1 MYLTLL
7 NERKNSVSTFDKVF
21 DELLKKQFP
30 ELQKETGLSFT
41 QGSYPKVNVIE
52 FEDKVR
58 IVAEIAGLTKDD
70 IKIDIDE
77 YVMTISGDSQIK
89 NDEQGVYLIKE
100 LKHSSFKRSFTFGDK
115 FNMDDVSAEFNE
127 GILNIEI
134 AKKTPEPKVSKRVE
148 ITSKSNKKLLKS

>member
-7 NERKNSVSTFDKVF
+7 NERNNTVSTFDKVF

-30 ELQKETGLSFT
+30 ELQKETGISFT

-52 FEDKVR
+52 FDDKVR
-58 IVAEIAGLTKDD
+58 IVAEVAGLNKED
-70 IKIDIDE
+70 IKIDVDE
-77 YVMTISGDSQIK
+77 YVMTISGDSHVK
-89 NDEQGVYLIKE
+89 NDENGIYLIKE

-115 FNMDDVSAEFNE
+115 FNMDDITAEFNE

-134 AKKTPEPKVSKRVE
+134 AKKTPEPKVSKRIE
-148 ITSKSNKKLLKS
+148 IASSSKKKLLK

>member
-1 MYLTLL
+1 MYFTLL
-7 NERKNSVSTFDKVF
+7 NERNNSVSTFDKVF

-77 YVMTISGDSQIK
+77 YVMTISGDSHVK
-89 NDEQGVYLIKE
+89 NDENGIYLLKE

-115 FNMDDVSAEFNE
+115 FDMENVTAEFNE
-127 GILNIEI
+127 GILNVEI
-134 AKKTPEPKVSKRVE
+134 AKKTPEPKISKRVE
-148 ITSKSNKKLLKS
+148 NESKSNKKLLKS

>member
-7 NERKNSVSTFDKVF
+7 NERNNSVSTFDKVF

-52 FEDKVR
+52 FDDKVR

-70 IKIDIDE
+70 IAIDIDE
-77 YVMTISGDSQIK
+77 YVMTISGDSQVK
-89 NDEQGVYLIKE
+89 SDEKGIYLIKE

-115 FNMDDVSAEFNE
+115 FDMESVSAEFNE

-134 AKKTPEPKVSKRVE
+134 VKKTPEPKISKRVE
-148 ITSKSNKKLLKS
+148 ISSTSKKKLLK

>member
-7 NERKNSVSTFDKVF
+7 NERNNSVSTFDKVF

-70 IKIDIDE
+70 IAINIDE
-77 YVMTISGDSQIK
+77 YVMTISGDSHVK
-89 NDEQGVYLIKE
+89 NDEQGIYLIKE

-115 FNMDDVSAEFNE
+115 FDMDSVTADFNE

-148 ITSKSNKKLLKS
+148 ISSTSKKKLLK

>member
-52 FEDKVR
+52 FDDKVR

-148 ITSKSNKKLLKS
+148 ITSKSSKKLLKS

>member
-7 NERKNSVSTFDKVF
+7 NERNNSVSTFDKVF
-21 DELLKKQFP
+21 DELLRKQFP

-52 FEDKVR
+52 FDDKVR

-70 IKIDIDE
+70 IAIDIDK
-77 YVMTISGDSQIK
+77 YVMTISGDSQVK
-89 NDEQGVYLIKE
+89 SDEKGIYLIKE

-115 FNMDDVSAEFNE
+115 FDMESVSAEFNE

-134 AKKTPEPKVSKRVE
+134 VKKTPEPKISKRVE
-148 ITSKSNKKLLKS
+148 ISSTSKKKLLK

>member
-7 NERKNSVSTFDKVF
+7 NERNNSVTAFDKVF
-21 DELLKKQFP
+21 DELIKKQFP
-30 ELQKETGLSFT
+30 ELQKETGLSFS

-58 IVAEIAGLTKDD
+58 IVAQIAGLTKDD
-70 IKIDIDE
+70 IAINIDE
-77 YVMTISGDSQIK
+77 YVMTISSDSHVK
-89 NDEQGVYLIKE
+89 NDEEGTYLIRE

-115 FNMDDVSAEFNE
+115 FDMDKVTADFNE

-148 ITSKSNKKLLKS
+148 IVSKSNKKLLK

>member
-148 ITSKSNKKLLKS
+148 ITSKSSKKLLKS

>member
-7 NERKNSVSTFDKVF
+7 NERNNSVSTFDKVF

-52 FEDKVR
+52 FDDKVR

-70 IKIDIDE
+70 IAIDIDE
-77 YVMTISGDSQIK
+77 YVMTISGDSQVK
-89 NDEQGVYLIKE
+89 SDEKGIYLIKE

-115 FNMDDVSAEFNE
+115 FDMESVSAEFNE

-134 AKKTPEPKVSKRVE
+134 VKKTPEPKVSKRVE
-148 ITSKSNKKLLKS
+148 ISSTSKKKLLK

>member
-7 NERKNSVSTFDKVF
+7 NERNNSVSTFDKVF

-52 FEDKVR
+52 FDDKVR

-77 YVMTISGDSQIK
+77 YVMTISGDSQVK
-89 NDEQGVYLIKE
+89 SDEKGIYLIKE

-115 FNMDDVSAEFNE
+115 FDMDNVLADFSEV
-127 GILNIEI
+127 ILSIEV

-148 ITSKSNKKLLKS
+148 ISSTSKKKLLK

>member
-7 NERKNSVSTFDKVF
+7 NERNNSVTAFDKVF
-21 DELLKKQFP
+21 DDLLKKQFP
-30 ELQKETGLSFT
+30 ELQKETGLSFS

-58 IVAEIAGLTKDD
+58 IVAEIAGLTKED
-70 IKIDIDE
+70 IAINIDE
-77 YVMTISGDSQIK
+77 YVMTISGDSHVK
-89 NDEQGVYLIKE
+89 NDEQGIYLIKE

-115 FNMDDVSAEFNE
+115 FDMDNVIADFSE
-127 GILNIEI
+127 GILSIEV

-148 ITSKSNKKLLKS
+148 ISSTSKKKLFK

>member
-7 NERKNSVSTFDKVF
+7 NERNNSVTAFDKVF
-21 DELLKKQFP
+21 DDLLKKQFP
-30 ELQKETGLSFT
+30 ELQKETGLSFS

-58 IVAEIAGLTKDD
+58 IVAEIAGLTKED
-70 IKIDIDE
+70 IAINIDE
-77 YVMTISGDSQIK
+77 YVMTISGDSHVK
-89 NDEQGVYLIKE
+89 NDEQGIYLIKE

-115 FNMDDVSAEFNE
+115 FDMDNITADFSE
-127 GILNIEI
+127 GILSIEV

-148 ITSKSNKKLLKS
+148 ISSTSKKNLLK

>member
-148 ITSKSNKKLLKS
+148 IVSKSNKKLLK

>member
-7 NERKNSVSTFDKVF
+7 NERNNSVSTFDKVF

-52 FEDKVR
+52 FDDKVR

-70 IKIDIDE
+70 IKINIDE
-77 YVMTISGDSQIK
+77 YVMTISGDSQVK
-89 NDEQGVYLIKE
+89 SDEKGIYLIKE

-115 FNMDDVSAEFNE
+115 FDMESVSAEFNE

-134 AKKTPEPKVSKRVE
+134 VKKTPEPKISKRVE
-148 ITSKSNKKLLKS
+148 IISKSNKKLLK

>member
-7 NERKNSVSTFDKVF
+7 NERNNSVSTFDKVF
-21 DELLKKQFP
+21 DEILKKQFP

-52 FEDKVR
+52 FDDKVR

-77 YVMTISGDSQIK
+77 YVMTISGDSQVK
-89 NDEQGVYLIKE
+89 SDEKGVYLIKE

-115 FNMDDVSAEFNE
+115 FDMENVSAEFNE

-134 AKKTPEPKVSKRVE
+134 IKKTPEPKISKRVE
-148 ITSKSNKKLLKS
+148 IVSKSNKKLLK

>member
-7 NERKNSVSTFDKVF
+7 NERNNSVSTFDKVF
-21 DELLKKQFP
+21 DEILKKQFP

-77 YVMTISGDSQIK
+77 YVMTISGDSQAK
-89 NDEQGVYLIKE
+89 SDEKGVYLIKE

-115 FNMDDVSAEFNE
+115 FDMENVSAEFNE

-134 AKKTPEPKVSKRVE
+134 IKKTPEPKISKRVE
-148 ITSKSNKKLLKS
+148 IVSKSNKKLLK

>member
-7 NERKNSVSTFDKVF
+7 NERNNSVTAFDKVF
-21 DELLKKQFP
+21 DDLLKKQFP
-30 ELQKETGLSFT
+30 ELQKETGLSFS

-58 IVAEIAGLTKDD
+58 IIAEIAGLTKED
-70 IKIDIDE
+70 IAINIDE
-77 YVMTISGDSQIK
+77 YVMTISGDSHVK
-89 NDEQGVYLIKE
+89 NDEQGIYLIKE

-115 FNMDDVSAEFNE
+115 FDMDNVTADFSE
-127 GILNIEI
+127 GILSIEV

-148 ITSKSNKKLLKS
+148 ISSTSKKNLLK

>member
-7 NERKNSVSTFDKVF
+7 NERNNSVSTFDKVF
-21 DELLKKQFP
+21 DELLRKQFP

-52 FEDKVR
+52 FDDKVR

-77 YVMTISGDSQIK
+77 YVMTISGDSQVK
-89 NDEQGVYLIKE
+89 SDEKGIYLIKE

-115 FNMDDVSAEFNE
+115 FDMESVSAEFNE

-134 AKKTPEPKVSKRVE
+134 VKKTPEPKISKRVE
-148 ITSKSNKKLLKS
+148 ISSTSKKKLLK

>member
-7 NERKNSVSTFDKVF
+7 NERNNSVSTFDKVF
-21 DELLKKQFP
+21 DEILKKQFP

-52 FEDKVR
+52 FDDKVR

-77 YVMTISGDSQIK
+77 YVMTISGDSQVK
-89 NDEQGVYLIKE
+89 SDEKGIYLIKE

-115 FNMDDVSAEFNE
+115 FDMESVSAEFNE

-134 AKKTPEPKVSKRVE
+134 AKKTPEPNISKRVE
-148 ITSKSNKKLLKS
+148 IVSKSNKKLLK

>member
-7 NERKNSVSTFDKVF
+7 NERNNSVSTFDKVF

-52 FEDKVR
+52 FDDKVR

-77 YVMTISGDSQIK
+77 YVMTISGDSQVK
-89 NDEQGVYLIKE
+89 SDEKGIYLIKE

-115 FNMDDVSAEFNE
+115 FDMESVSAEFNE
-127 GILNIEI
+127 GILSIEV

-148 ITSKSNKKLLKS
+148 ISSTSKKKLLK

>member
-7 NERKNSVSTFDKVF
+7 NERNNSVSTFDKVF
-21 DELLKKQFP
+21 DELLRKQFP

-52 FEDKVR
+52 FDDKVR

-70 IKIDIDE
+70 IAIDIDE
-77 YVMTISGDSQIK
+77 YVMTISGDSQVK
-89 NDEQGVYLIKE
+89 SDEKGIYLIKE

-115 FNMDDVSAEFNE
+115 FDMESVSAEFNE

-134 AKKTPEPKVSKRVE
+134 VKKTPEPKISKRVE
-148 ITSKSNKKLLKS
+148 ISSTSKKKLLK

>member
-7 NERKNSVSTFDKVF
+7 NERNNSVSTFDKVF

-77 YVMTISGDSQIK
+77 YVMTISGDSQVK
-89 NDEQGVYLIKE
+89 SDEKGVYLIKE

-115 FNMDDVSAEFNE
+115 FDMENVSAEFNE

-134 AKKTPEPKVSKRVE
+134 AIKTPEPKISKRVE
-148 ITSKSNKKLLKS
+148 IISKSNKKLLK

>member
-7 NERKNSVSTFDKVF
+7 NERNNSVSTFDKVF

-52 FEDKVR
+52 FDDKVR

-70 IKIDIDE
+70 IAIDIDE
-77 YVMTISGDSQIK
+77 YVMTISGDSQVK
-89 NDEQGVYLIKE
+89 SDEKGIYLIKE

-115 FNMDDVSAEFNE
+115 FDMESVSAEFNE

-134 AKKTPEPKVSKRVE
+134 VKKTPEPKISKRVE
-148 ITSKSNKKLLKS
+148 ITSTSKKKLLK

>member
-7 NERKNSVSTFDKVF
+7 NERNNSVSTFDKVF
-21 DELLKKQFP
+21 DEILKKQFP

-77 YVMTISGDSQIK
+77 YVMTISGDSHVK
-89 NDEQGVYLIKE
+89 NDEKGVYLIKE

-115 FNMDDVSAEFNE
+115 FDMENVSAEFNE

-134 AKKTPEPKVSKRVE
+134 AIKTPEPKISKRVE
-148 ITSKSNKKLLKS
+148 IVSKSNKKLLK

>member
-7 NERKNSVSTFDKVF
+7 NERNNSVSTFDKVF
-21 DELLKKQFP
+21 DEILKKQFP

-77 YVMTISGDSQIK
+77 YVMTISGDSQVK
-89 NDEQGVYLIKE
+89 SDEKGVYLIKE

-115 FNMDDVSAEFNE
+115 FDMENVSAEFNE

-134 AKKTPEPKVSKRVE
+134 AIKTPEPKISKRVE
-148 ITSKSNKKLLKS
+148 IVSKSNKKLLK

>member
-7 NERKNSVSTFDKVF
+7 NERNNSVSTFDKVF
-21 DELLKKQFP
+21 DELLRKQFP

-52 FEDKVR
+52 FDDKVR

-70 IKIDIDE
+70 IAIDIDE
-77 YVMTISGDSQIK
+77 YVMTISGDSQVK
-89 NDEQGVYLIKE
+89 SDEKGIYLIKE

-115 FNMDDVSAEFNE
+115 FDMENVAADFSE
-127 GILNIEI
+127 GILSIEI
-134 AKKTPEPKVSKRVE
+134 AKKTPEPKISKRVE
-148 ITSKSNKKLLKS
+148 ISSTSKKKLLK